1 MKRTT
6 PRSITALAR
15 VKMLATWA
23 KPYRNPSGGASGMI
37 PGAGEF
43 NPRYH
48 VCMTMR
54 ASLSAGLLAVGVLI
68 GAGTAAADSFGGF
81 SGVDRPYLVNQDK
94 VCAPLPVTAGT
105 ATGAPRCEKLA
116 ADVLAKLSIKD
127 PIPQHGAKATFLA
140 TATSRTLTVTRKTG
154 DKVVTWNASDPIGKI
169 VEVYAS
175 QYDDR
180 VAVAFTVRR
189 MGKDV
194 TDVIAF
200 DLGKPSVA
208 APNPDPTA
216 VTPTPTPNAA
226 PEDPAITK
234 AVAAARKAPK
244 AKVLASWKAV
254 LSLDPTSSEAQYR
267 IAGAQIAAKANADA
281 IATIGKLAE
290 STRPDAIEW
299 LVEARFDPAFAALR
313 ADPAFRAKIGL
324 DRKPTTSYE
333 RLMGFG
339 GQWEQTGTS
348 CDKPEV
354 RFTATRDRVVRIR
367 VKSRCE
373 GQVYDLPF
381 KGQWRIDGDNVVLTF
396 PTKGKQVSAADEAGC
411 TFESAGDED
420 SLRCSLGRD
429 IDFVVLPTRR

>member
-1 MKRTT
+1 
-6 PRSITALAR
+6 
-15 VKMLATWA
+15 
-23 KPYRNPSGGASGMI
+23 
-37 PGAGEF
+37 
-43 NPRYH
+43 
-48 VCMTMR
+48 MTMR
-54 ASLSAGLLAVGVLI
+54 ASLSAGLLAAGLLI
-68 GAGTAAADSFGGF
+68 GVGPVAADTFGGF

-94 VCAPLPVTAGT
+94 VCAPLSVTAGT
-105 ATGAPRCEKLA
+105 ATGSPRCEKQT

-140 TATSRTLTVTRKTG
+140 TAASRTLTVTRKTG
-154 DKVVTWNASDPIGKI
+154 DKVVTWDATDPIGKI

-180 VAVAFTVRR
+180 VAVAYTVRR

-208 APNPDPTA
+208 APTSDPTP
-216 VTPTPTPNAA
+216 VTPGPTTA
-226 PEDPAITK
+226 PEDPAVTK
-234 AVAAARKAPK
+234 AVAAARKAPTAK
-244 AKVLASWKAV
+244 ALASWKAV
-254 LSLDPTSSEAQYR
+254 LALDPTSSEAHYR
-267 IAGAQIAAKANADA
+267 IASAQLAAKAKADA
-281 IATIGKLAE
+281 IATIGKLAD

-299 LVEARFDPAFAALR
+299 LVEARFDPAFASLR
-313 ADPAFRAKIGL
+313 ADPAFRTKIGL
-324 DRKPTTSYE
+324 DRRPTTSYE

-367 VKSRCE
+367 VKSRCD
-373 GQVYDLPF
+373 GQIYDLPF
-381 KGQWRIDGDNVVLTF
+381 KGQWRIDADKVVLTF

-420 SLRCSLGRD
+420 SLRCSLGHD